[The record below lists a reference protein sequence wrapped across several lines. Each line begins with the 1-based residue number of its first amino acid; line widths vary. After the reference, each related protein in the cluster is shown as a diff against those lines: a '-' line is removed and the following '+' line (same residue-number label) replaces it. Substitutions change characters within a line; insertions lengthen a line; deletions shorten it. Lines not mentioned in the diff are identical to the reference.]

1 RIHEFNLSDIKWYT
15 LNINLIIEGKE
26 VSNPDLSK
34 VDEIGFTDLM
44 RGGQSIACSRLDWIE
59 VYGKAVGR

>member
-1 RIHEFNLSDIKWYT
+1 MTEFNLADITWYELDIT
-15 LNINLIIEGKE
+15 TMVEGSP
-26 VSNPDLSK
+26 VTNPNLSK

-59 VYGKAVGR
+59 VYGYATRR